1 MTCFQQRRN
10 CLLAIKHNRYQ
21 PLNKKLHDS
30 GSLAQNLHAKLVS
43 SKGEAIIALKMC
55 KNVAILQS

>member
-1 MTCFQQRRN
+1 MT

-21 PLNKKLHDS
+21 PLNKKFHDS
-30 GSLAQNLHAKLVS
+30 GTLAQNLHAKPVS

-55 KNVAILQS
+55 KKVAILQS